1 MKHCEET
8 TRTNGWNGVHVISGQ
23 ILKGIVQLDDYDVSM
38 IYLAKITCTVLY
50 LVYHTQIDGMY
61 DCLLCL
67 AV

>member
-1 MKHCEET
+1 M
-8 TRTNGWNGVHVISGQ
+8 IPGQ